1 MKAQMPIAVDWYSSL
16 LKPNQVYCSL
26 WLIKQSLSLCL
37 NVFLSI
43 KFIELQGFSRLGS
56 CSSPKHRFILF
67 SYYYHP
73 QFSKTKTKTKTLS
86 SPSLPSF
93 PRKYCDKILCH
104 HIMCHHICHHIM
116 WQKTLSSPSLPSFPR
131 KHCDKLATL
140 VATGVSGRSRQTP
153 SVSTKNI
160 SNLYILDI
168 SGKYLK
174 GK

>member
-1 MKAQMPIAVDWYSSL
+1 MKAQMPNAVDWYSSL

-56 CSSPKHRFILF
+56 CSSPKHRFIQF

-73 QFSKTKTKTKTLS
+73 QFSFSYYIWSENLVISVFHDDHHHPCHRLVKTLS
-86 SPSLPSF
+86 SPSLPS
-93 PRKYCDKILCH
+93 C
-104 HIMCHHICHHIM
+104 
-116 WQKTLSSPSLPSFPR
+116 PR

-168 SGKYLK
+168 SGKYF
-174 GK
+174 